1 MPNGDCPIGAR
12 IQAENAS
19 QARDLQKIE
28 VRMTIVEK
36 ALEVLIVTSAVQA
49 WKIGVIIGLIVLVLG
64 SVGDTILSPIM
75 AAMINGGG

>member
-19 QARDLQKIE
+19 QARDLQKLE